1 MSSESA
7 AKTKKTK
14 KMKMPHI
21 YVLLISI
28 TIICAAASWF
38 LPAGEFERALSDAG
52 REMVVPGTY
61 HVIES
66 TPVGFFTLVQSIYN
80 GTVDAAGVIFFVFIS
95 YASIG
100 LIIAS
105 GAFNGLVASMLRIL
119 KGSARAIIIPVFIT
133 LIGCASSTIG
143 VFEEMFPF
151 IPIFVGIAIAM
162 GYDAIVGL
170 AIVALGTGLGYSGA
184 VMNPFTVGMAQSI
197 ADVPQMSGA
206 GYRIICHIILIAVA
220 SFFVIRYALK
230 IQADPAKSLVYGDD
244 FSSLAMD
251 SDHRFHLSHNT
262 SYCHIFQMHK
272 AVWDQGKTG
281 VSHSRCRYRCDR
293 VGNESQGLVFCGTER
308 SIPFDGTCKR
318 FHHGLGPQ

>member
-1 MSSESA
+1 
-7 AKTKKTK
+7 
-14 KMKMPHI
+14 MPHI

-119 KGSARAIIIPVFIT
+119 KGDARAIIIPVFIT
-133 LIGCASSTIG
+133 LI
-143 VFEEMFPF
+143 
-151 IPIFVGIAIAM
+151 
-162 GYDAIVGL
+162 
-170 AIVALGTGLGYSGA
+170 
-184 VMNPFTVGMAQSI
+184 
-197 ADVPQMSGA
+197 
-206 GYRIICHIILIAVA
+206 
-220 SFFVIRYALK
+220 
-230 IQADPAKSLVYGDD
+230 
-244 FSSLAMD
+244 
-251 SDHRFHLSHNT
+251 
-262 SYCHIFQMHK
+262 
-272 AVWDQGKTG
+272 
-281 VSHSRCRYRCDR
+281 
-293 VGNESQGLVFCGTER
+293 
-308 SIPFDGTCKR
+308 
-318 FHHGLGPQ
+318 

>member
-100 LIIAS
+100 
-105 GAFNGLVASMLRIL
+105 
-119 KGSARAIIIPVFIT
+119 
-133 LIGCASSTIG
+133 
-143 VFEEMFPF
+143 
-151 IPIFVGIAIAM
+151 
-162 GYDAIVGL
+162 
-170 AIVALGTGLGYSGA
+170 
-184 VMNPFTVGMAQSI
+184 
-197 ADVPQMSGA
+197 
-206 GYRIICHIILIAVA
+206 
-220 SFFVIRYALK
+220 
-230 IQADPAKSLVYGDD
+230 
-244 FSSLAMD
+244 
-251 SDHRFHLSHNT
+251 
-262 SYCHIFQMHK
+262 
-272 AVWDQGKTG
+272 
-281 VSHSRCRYRCDR
+281 
-293 VGNESQGLVFCGTER
+293 
-308 SIPFDGTCKR
+308 
-318 FHHGLGPQ
+318 